1 MIYIDRNRVP
11 KPQILEKNAEKET
24 ERAREFFLKES
35 ARTGHERYYFKLSRH
50 KEVRGALGALFYDK
64 CAFCETRYG
73 HVSPM
78 DVEHFRPKQRCVDQK
93 GQHFPLHYFWMA
105 YEWRNLYASCPACN
119 RAKRNRFPIK
129 GERASLEKY
138 NREADP
144 EVLYELEKPLLL
156 DPCRRDD
163 FPEEHLIYTD
173 EGIVTSDTDRG
184 RTTIDLLDLN
194 REALVESRSGKLAE
208 LNERID
214 AVRKI
219 HAAVEKGD
227 KGFDEADVEAGIEKI
242 MKMTR
247 DESEY
252 AGMCRQFAKR
262 FSDEFFAIPMSEAFE
277 PAKAMLSEAPILEKA
292 RYVSMADQVKIAGEF
307 KEFKAKQ
314 QAYSLEKGAEED
326 YYTTS
331 RTIEKI
337 VIRNFRPIEDLTIDI
352 RSPEEIPW
360 TMLLGENGCGKSSVL
375 KATALA
381 LMGDDYRRQPH
392 LQLDASSYVR
402 YGCDSGSVEVT
413 LSGMSEPIVMTFE
426 KGKPHFEGGQAPKA
440 LLLAY
445 GSTRLLPRRDE
456 EAFGTKYA
464 RVDNL
469 FDPFV
474 PMKDARRWL
483 LGLASEKFAELK
495 PALKQLLNLNEKDDL
510 VQNHAKDRVEAIIF
524 GDPVPLEH
532 LSDGYQAVV
541 AVAAEIM
548 SVLLDF
554 WGDVA
559 SAEGIVLLDEV
570 GSHLHPSWRMIIVES
585 LRVTFP
591 SVQFLVTTHNPL
603 CLRGMKKDEVI
614 VMQRDAR
621 GRVVTETELPNPEAM
636 RVDQILQSEFFG
648 LNSTVDRKV
657 NKLYDD
663 YYKLL
668 SIRKLN
674 DQQQLELDDIKKQL
688 QEHRVFGENKRERMM
703 LEAIDAYHAEK
714 RRTASKGKKTVL
726 KERTRKE
733 LREMWARIRAD
744 A

>member
-1 MIYIDRNRVP
+1 MIFVDRERVP
-11 KPQILEKNAEKET
+11 KPEILEKRAEKEM
-24 ERAREFFLKES
+24 ERARNFFLKEA
-35 ARTGHERYYFKLSRH
+35 ARAGHERYKFKLFHH
-50 KEVRGALGALFYDK
+50 KEVRDSLIKLFYNK
-64 CAFCETRYG
+64 CAFCETYYG

-78 DVEHFRPKQRCVDQK
+78 DFEHFRPKQRCVDQK
-93 GQHFPLHYFWMA
+93 GNHFPLHYFWMA
-105 YEWRNLYASCPACN
+105 DEWRNLYSSCPHCN
-119 RAKRNRFPIK
+119 RAKRNRFPIR
-129 GERASLEKY
+129 GERAPLEKY
-138 NREADP
+138 NRVTDP
-144 EVLYELEKPLLL
+144 EELYQLEKPLLL
-156 DPCRRDD
+156 DPCRKED
-163 FPEEHLIYTD
+163 FPEDHLIYTD
-173 EGIVTSDTDRG
+173 DGLVTSDTERG
-184 RTTIDLLDLN
+184 RTTIDLFDLN
-194 REALVESRSGKLAE
+194 RNPLQESRKRRLAL
-208 LNERID
+208 LNERFILVKMMSE
-214 AVRKI
+214 AI
-219 HAAVEKGD
+219 EKGHN
-227 KGFDEADVEAGIEKI
+227 GFDQAKIEAGIETI
-242 MKMTR
+242 MEMTQ
-247 DESEY
+247 DAAEY
-252 AGMCRQFAKR
+252 AGMCRQFARR
-262 FSDEFFAIPMSEAFE
+262 FSDEFFAVPLPDMFE
-277 PAKAMLSEAPILEKA
+277 HAKNMLSKESILERA
-292 RYVSMADQVKIAGEF
+292 RYVSKADQVKIAGDF

-326 YYTTS
+326 YYKSS

-337 VIRNFRPIEDLTIDI
+337 VIRNFRPIEDLTIEI
-352 RSPEEIPW
+352 LSPEETPW

-381 LMGDDYRRQPH
+381 LMGDPYRRQPH

-413 LSGMSEPIVMTFE
+413 LSGMSEPIVMAFE
-426 KGKPHFEGGQAPKA
+426 KGNPNFEGDGAPKV

-445 GSTRLLPRRDE
+445 GATRLLPRRK
-456 EAFGTKYA
+456 AQPVGTKYA

-483 LGLASEKFAELK
+483 LDLPTKKFNELK
-495 PALKQLLNLNEKDDL
+495 PALKQLLNLYEGDDL
-510 VQNHAKDRVEAIIF
+510 LQNHVKDRIDAIIF

-532 LSDGYQAVV
+532 LSDGYQTVV

-554 WGDVA
+554 WDDVA

-585 LRVTFP
+585 LRMTFP

-614 VMQRDAR
+614 VMQRDAQ
-621 GRVVTETELPNPEAM
+621 GRVMTETDLPNPEAM

-648 LNSTVDRKV
+648 LNSTIDRKV

-668 SIRKLN
+668 SKKELN
-674 DQQQLELDDIKKQL
+674 EQQQLELDDIKRQL
-688 QEHRVFGENKRERMM
+688 QEQRVFGDNNRERMM

-714 RRTASKGKKTVL
+714 RITTSKEKRGVL
-726 KERTRKE
+726 KEKTHNE
-733 LREMWARIRAD
+733 LRKMWARIRAKG
-744 A
+744 